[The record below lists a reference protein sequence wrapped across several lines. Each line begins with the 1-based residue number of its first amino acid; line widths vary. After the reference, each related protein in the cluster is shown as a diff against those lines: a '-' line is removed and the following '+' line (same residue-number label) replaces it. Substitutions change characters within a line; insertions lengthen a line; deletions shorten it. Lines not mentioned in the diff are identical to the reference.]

1 MMASRSFSLRT
12 MENNYLN
19 DSRIGRLIEQSLFED
34 VGFGDIT
41 SESLISEDQL
51 GKAEFIVKENGIISG
66 IDIVTLVFSC
76 VDGQVTF
83 EPNMRDGALVEKGVS
98 IGTIDGPVRS
108 LLTGER
114 VALNFLQ
121 RMSGIATLTHKY
133 VHAVAGTNAKI
144 TDTRKTVPGLRV
156 LDKKAVLD
164 GGGIN
169 HRFALDSMVLIKDNH
184 IAAAG
189 GIKNAILRCKEYLKE
204 NFSEMKIEV
213 ETTSLEQVKEVLQ
226 IGGIDRIMLD
236 NYSLDLMKEAVSM
249 INGAFEVEASGGVT
263 LQTVRSIAETGVDI
277 ISVGALTHSPKALDI
292 SLEYLP

>member
-1 MMASRSFSLRT
+1 

-19 DSRIGRLIEQSLFED
+19 DSRIGRLIEQALFED

-41 SESLISEDQL
+41 SESLIPEEQL
-51 GKAEFIVKENGIISG
+51 GKAEFIAKESGIISG
-66 IDIVTLVFSC
+66 LDVVNLVFSC

-83 EPNMRDGALVEKGVS
+83 EPSVQDGALVEKGVS
-98 IGTIDGPVRS
+98 IGQLHGPVRS

-133 VHAVAGTNAKI
+133 VHAVAGTKAKI
-144 TDTRKTVPGLRV
+144 TDTRKTVPGLRM

-164 GGGIN
+164 GGGVN

-189 GIKNAILRCKEYLKE
+189 GIRNAVVQCKNFLKQNE
-204 NFSEMKIEV
+204 IDVKIEV
-213 ETTSLEQVKEVLQ
+213 ETNSIAQVKELLE

-236 NYSLDLMKEAVSM
+236 NYPLDLMKEAVKL
-249 INGAFEVEASGGVT
+249 INGAVEVEASGGIN
-263 LQTVRSIAETGVDI
+263 LQTIRPVAETGVDV

-292 SLEYLP
+292 SLEYIS

>member
-1 MMASRSFSLRT
+1 
-12 MENNYLN
+12 MENNYLT
-19 DSRIGRLIEQSLFED
+19 DSRIGRLIEQALFED
-34 VGFGDIT
+34 IGFGDIT

-51 GKAEFIVKENGIISG
+51 GNAEFVAKESGIISG
-66 IDIVTLVFSC
+66 IDIVTLVFSY

-83 EPNMRDGALVEKGVS
+83 EPNVKDGALVEKGVS
-98 IGTIDGPVRS
+98 IGRVHGPVRS

-121 RMSGIATLTHKY
+121 RMSGIATLTHKF
-133 VHAVAGTNAKI
+133 VHAIAGTKAKI
-144 TDTRKTVPGLRV
+144 TDTRKTVPGLRM

-189 GIKNAILRCKEYLKE
+189 GITNAVLNSRNYLKE
-204 NFSEMKIEV
+204 IHMDVKTEV
-213 ETTSLEQVKEVLQ
+213 ETTTLEQVREV
-226 IGGIDRIMLD
+226 ISVGGIDRIMLD
-236 NYSLDLMKEAVSM
+236 NFSLENMKEAVQV
-249 INGAFEVEASGGVT
+249 IHGAIEVEASGGVT
-263 LQTVRSIAETGVDI
+263 LQSVRAIAETGVDI

-292 SLEYLP
+292 SLEFIS

>member
-1 MMASRSFSLRT
+1 
-12 MENNYLN
+12 MENNYLH
-19 DSRIGRLIEQSLFED
+19 DSRIGRLIEQALFED

-41 SESLISEDQL
+41 SESLIPEEQL

-66 IDIVTLVFSC
+66 IDIVKLVFSY
-76 VDGQVTF
+76 VDGQLTF
-83 EPNMRDGALVEKGVS
+83 EPSIQDGAMVESGVS
-98 IGTIDGPVRS
+98 LGVVDGPVRS

-133 VHAVAGTNAKI
+133 VHAVAGTKAKI

-189 GIKNAILRCKEYLKE
+189 GITNAVSRCKAYLK
-204 NFSEMKIEV
+204 SQGIDVKMEV
-213 ETTSLEQVKEVLQ
+213 ETTTIDQVKEVLS
-226 IGGIDRIMLD
+226 ITGIDRIMLD
-236 NYSLDLMKEAVSM
+236 NYSLESMKEAVQL
-249 INGAFEVEASGGVT
+249 INGAIEIEASGGVN
-263 LQTVRSIAETGVDI
+263 LQTVRAIAETGVNV

-292 SLEYLP
+292 SLEILT

>member
-1 MMASRSFSLRT
+1 

-19 DSRIGRLIEQSLFED
+19 DSKIGRLIEQALFED

-41 SESLISEDQL
+41 SESLISEEQL
-51 GKAEFIVKENGIISG
+51 GKAELIAKESGIISG
-66 IDIVTLVFSC
+66 VDIVKLVFSC
-76 VDGQVTF
+76 VDGQVTY
-83 EPNMRDGALVEKGVS
+83 EPSVQDGSLVEKNVS
-98 IGTIDGPVRS
+98 LGELHGPVRS

-133 VHAVAGTNAKI
+133 VHAVAGTKAKI

-156 LDKKAVLD
+156 LDKKAVID
-164 GGGIN
+164 GGGVN

-189 GIKNAILRCKEYLKE
+189 GIQNAILRCKDYLKQ
-204 NFSEMKIEV
+204 NDIEMKIEV
-213 ETTSLEQVKEVLQ
+213 ETTSVQQVQEVLN
-226 IGGIDRIMLD
+226 IGGVDRIMLD
-236 NYSLDLMKEAVSM
+236 NYSLDLMREAVSL
-249 INGAFEVEASGGVT
+249 INGTIEVEASGGVT

-292 SLEYLP
+292 SLEYLS

>member
-1 MMASRSFSLRT
+1 

-19 DSRIGRLIEQSLFED
+19 DSRIGRLIEQALFED
-34 VGFGDIT
+34 IGFGDIT
-41 SESLISEDQL
+41 SESLIPEEQL
-51 GKAEFIVKENGIISG
+51 GRAELIAKESGIISG
-66 IDIVTLVFSC
+66 IDVVHLVFSC

-83 EPNMRDGALVEKGVS
+83 QPNVQDGALVEKGVS
-98 IGTIDGPVRS
+98 IGQLDGPVRS

-133 VHAVAGTNAKI
+133 VHAVAGTKAKI

-184 IAAAG
+184 VAAAG
-189 GIKNAILRCKEYLKE
+189 GVTNAILRSREYLKT
-204 NFSEMKIEV
+204 MQIDVKMEV
-213 ETTSLEQVKEVLQ
+213 ETTTIDQVKEVLA
-226 IGGIDRIMLD
+226 IGGVDRIMLD
-236 NYSLDLMKEAVSM
+236 NFTLEMMNEAVQL
-249 INGAFEVEASGGVT
+249 INGAIEVEASGGVN
-263 LQTVRSIAETGVDI
+263 LQSVRAIAETGVDV

-292 SLEYLP
+292 SLEYLS

>member
-1 MMASRSFSLRT
+1 
-12 MENNYLN
+12 MENNFLN
-19 DSRIGRLIEQSLFED
+19 DSRIGRLIEQALFED

-41 SESLISEDQL
+41 SESLIPEEQL
-51 GKAEFIVKENGIISG
+51 GRAELIAKESGIISG
-66 IDIVTLVFSC
+66 LDIVKLVFSS

-83 EPNMRDGALVEKGVS
+83 EPSVEDGALVEKGVS
-98 IGTIDGPVRS
+98 IGQLHGPVRS
-108 LLTGER
+108 LLIGER

-133 VHAVAGTNAKI
+133 VHAVAGTKARI
-144 TDTRKTVPGLRV
+144 TDTRKTAPGLRV

-189 GIKNAILRCKEYLKE
+189 GIRNAVLRCRQFLKE
-204 NFSEMKIEV
+204 SNAEVKIEV
-213 ETTSLEQVKEVLQ
+213 ETNSLEQVKQVLE

-236 NYSLDLMKEAVSM
+236 NYPLELMKEAVAL
-249 INGAFEVEASGGVT
+249 INGAVEIEASGGIN
-263 LQTVRSIAETGVDI
+263 LQTVRSVAETGVDV

-292 SLEYLP
+292 SLEFLS

>member
-1 MMASRSFSLRT
+1 

-19 DSRIGRLIEQSLFED
+19 DSRIGRLIEQALFED

-41 SESLISEDQL
+41 SESLIPEEQL
-51 GKAEFIVKENGIISG
+51 GKAQFIAKESGIISG
-66 IDIVTLVFSC
+66 IDIVNLVFSS

-83 EPNMRDGALVEKGVS
+83 EPAVVDGALVEQGVLL
-98 IGTIDGPVRS
+98 GELHGPVRS

-121 RMSGIATLTHKY
+121 RMSGIATLTHKF
-133 VHAVAGTNAKI
+133 VHAVAGTKAKI

-184 IAAAG
+184 IAASG
-189 GIKNAILRCKEYLKE
+189 GIKNAVQRCKEYL
-204 NFSEMKIEV
+204 SASQIDILIEV
-213 ETTSLEQVKEVLQ
+213 ETTNLGQVKDVLE
-226 IGGIDRIMLD
+226 IGGVNRIMLD
-236 NYSLDLMKEAVSM
+236 NYPLGLMKEAVEL
-249 INGAFEVEASGGVT
+249 IGGRFEVEASGGVT
-263 LQTVRSIAETGVDI
+263 LQTVRAIAETGVDI
-277 ISVGALTHSPKALDI
+277 ISVGALTHSPKAIDI
-292 SLEYLP
+292 SLEYLA

>member
-1 MMASRSFSLRT
+1 M

-19 DSRIGRLIEQSLFED
+19 DSRIGRLIEQALFED

-41 SESLISEDQL
+41 SESLIPEEQL
-51 GKAEFIVKENGIISG
+51 GKAQFIAKESGIISG
-66 IDIVTLVFSC
+66 IDIVNLVFSS

-83 EPNMRDGALVEKGVS
+83 EPAVVDGALVEQGVLL
-98 IGTIDGPVRS
+98 GELHGPVRS

-121 RMSGIATLTHKY
+121 RMSGIATLTHKF
-133 VHAVAGTNAKI
+133 VHAVAGTKAKI

-184 IAAAG
+184 IAASG
-189 GIKNAILRCKEYLKE
+189 GIKNAVQRCKEYL
-204 NFSEMKIEV
+204 SASQIDILIEV
-213 ETTSLEQVKEVLQ
+213 ETTNLGQVKDVLE
-226 IGGIDRIMLD
+226 IGGVNRIMLD
-236 NYSLDLMKEAVSM
+236 NYPLGLMKEAVEL
-249 INGAFEVEASGGVT
+249 IGGRFEVEASGGVT
-263 LQTVRSIAETGVDI
+263 LQTVRAIAETGVDI
-277 ISVGALTHSPKALDI
+277 ISVGALTHSPKAIDI
-292 SLEYLP
+292 SLEYLA

>member
-1 MMASRSFSLRT
+1 MM
-12 MENNYLN
+12 EHNYLH
-19 DSRIGRLIEQSLFED
+19 DSRIGRLIEQALFED
-34 VGFGDIT
+34 IGFGDIT
-41 SESLISEDQL
+41 SESLIPEEQL
-51 GKAEFIVKENGIISG
+51 GKAEFIAKENGIISG
-66 IDIVTLVFSC
+66 IDIVKLVFSY

-83 EPNMRDGALVEKGVS
+83 EPTVQDGALVESGVS
-98 IGTIDGPVRS
+98 LGTIDGPVRS

-121 RMSGIATLTHKY
+121 RMSGIATLAHKY
-133 VHAVAGTNAKI
+133 VHAVAGTKVKI

-189 GIKNAILRCKEYLKE
+189 GIRKAVIRCKEYLKLQGIDVT
-204 NFSEMKIEV
+204 IEV
-213 ETTSLEQVKEVLQ
+213 ETTTIDQVKEVLSV
-226 IGGIDRIMLD
+226 GGIHRIMLD
-236 NYSLDLMKEAVSM
+236 NYSHEAMAQAVKL
-249 INGAFEVEASGGVT
+249 INGAYEVEASGGVN
-263 LQTVRSIAETGVDI
+263 LQTVRAIADTGVDV

-292 SLEYLP
+292 SLEFIL